1 MHSFS
6 VYGMAGVLLK
16 IYRKGKKIMQN
27 LEGYIEK
34 LNNIKTLA
42 GALSIARG
50 GDVWG
55 VVNDSNRPGVSG
67 YIELSGNLWGGRLLV
82 YIDER
87 GATVRDGIKWG
98 GSVYEQK
105 LNDRAA
111 ALLLAAIEVIDR
123 ERWGAV
129 RAFYNSDCGKWGVQE
144 WTRQSNGGRGWAQI
158 DPEKASGA
166 VYTPVEGVAKR
177 WARELA
183 KKYRRALFIAP
194 SLIIDA
200 DRVQNS

>member
-1 MHSFS
+1 ME
-6 VYGMAGVLLK
+6 
-16 IYRKGKKIMQN
+16 N
-27 LEGYIEK
+27 LNEAIKK

-42 GALSIARG
+42 AALAIARG

-82 YIDER
+82 YVNES

-98 GSVYEQK
+98 GKVYEQK
-105 LNDRAA
+105 LNERAA

-129 RAFYNSDCGKWGVQE
+129 RAFYNRDCNKWGVQE
-144 WTRQSNGGRGWAQI
+144 WTRQSNGGRGWVQI
-158 DPEKASGA
+158 DAGKSE
-166 VYTPVEGVAKR
+166 VYTKLEGVALR
-177 WARELA
+177 WAKEYAL
-183 KKYRRALFIAP
+183 KHGRALYLADT
-194 SLIIDA
+194 LILNA
-200 DRVQNS
+200 QEVRAKAGA